1 MKLVFKKD
9 ENHQIVVKNDFDG
22 EQRDFSYVE
31 MIKELIETR
40 HLDDPDISDGF
51 SDAEVNSIKSMV
63 SFINKEVCSI
73 DEGDLEKS
81 S

>member
-9 ENHQIVVKNDFDG
+9 ENQQIVVKNDFDG
-22 EQRDFSYVE
+22 EQKDFSYVE

-40 HLDDPDISDGF
+40 RLDDPVILDGF
-51 SDAEVNSIKSMV
+51 SEAETNSIKSMV
-63 SFINKEVCSI
+63 TFINKEVSSI
-73 DEGDLEKS
+73 DDSNAAKS